1 MESRSMA
8 EGEKGGLIHF
18 DPLPSAKQTPQTKAS
33 PKNITSTSATENSNA
48 GTGWAP
54 QHDNLHKANYAES
67 PEIILNVIILI
78 SISNIY
84 PNTPDRLHIFLL
96 EKGLEKRH
104 TGGKKVQYF
113 YPCEPLQKYLR
124 CTSMKHKS

>member
-54 QHDNLHKANYAES
+54 QHGNLHKANYAES
-67 PEIILNVIILI
+67 REIILNVIILI

-84 PNTPDRLHIFLL
+84 PNTPDR
-96 EKGLEKRH
+96 
-104 TGGKKVQYF
+104 
-113 YPCEPLQKYLR
+113 
-124 CTSMKHKS
+124 